1 MSTQSS
7 NETAVW
13 AYYRYSPSLIAATV
27 STVLF
32 GLTTFVHLYQL
43 ARYRAWFFIP
53 FVIGGFFEWV
63 GYVGR
68 ILSSQES
75 PNWTMGPYIQQ
86 SLLLLL
92 APALFAA
99 SIYMILGRMI
109 LRLDSEKL
117 CIFKKKWLTKFFVAG
132 DVLSFSVQAAGGGIM
147 AGGSWDSLHLGEKI
161 VVAGLIIQV
170 LFFGFFI
177 ITSAIFHIRLYK
189 SPNQQSLVLSGIWQ
203 KHMTV
208 LYVASMLIMIRSI
221 FRTVE
226 YAMGNNGYLLRHE
239 CDERRPECTHCA
251 NRNTACQ
258 YASEASVT
266 PPRSNTE
273 ESSPCSLP
281 IHPLR
286 ASAQTHPT
294 SIPQDQTSIPIEQ
307 VECAAN
313 LPPTSGLN
321 IRDME
326 LLLHWCSSTYATM
339 AHTAEVEDV
348 FQFLLP
354 TDGLTYPFL
363 LHGVLA
369 LSALHIARTENRS
382 DGPSYFS
389 IALEHQNCALALFR
403 PEVLSLN
410 CENSNIVFVFSGIL
424 YQLAFAKG
432 PCSPY
437 TETYDPIRDLLQG
450 FDLCRG
456 LREVTGL
463 SWHWVKEGRISDVLI
478 RVDDNK
484 IWPLPDKLQ
493 EALSRLSHFN
503 EYYGKDVSNHDTA
516 CYASAISSLTDLMEI
531 SQGKPRRVELAL
543 RWSFNL
549 TDKYVD
555 LLRGRDSMA
564 LVILAHYCLLLHR
577 CRHQWW
583 MEDWSLNLARSVWGL
598 LDEHW
603 RPSAIWALKEVGLEV

>member
-239 CDERRPECTHCA
+239 VFLYVFDGLLMFA
-251 NRNTACQ
+251 AMLLLNF
-258 YASEASVT
+258 
-266 PPRSNTE
+266 
-273 ESSPCSLP
+273 
-281 IHPLR
+281 IHP
-286 ASAQTHPT
+286 S
-294 SIPQDQTSIPIEQ
+294 E
-307 VECAAN
+307 
-313 LPPTSGLN
+313 
-321 IRDME
+321 M
-326 LLLHWCSSTYATM
+326 
-339 AHTAEVEDV
+339 
-348 FQFLLP
+348 
-354 TDGLTYPFL
+354 
-363 LHGVLA
+363 
-369 LSALHIARTENRS
+369 
-382 DGPSYFS
+382 
-389 IALEHQNCALALFR
+389 
-403 PEVLSLN
+403 
-410 CENSNIVFVFSGIL
+410 
-424 YQLAFAKG
+424 
-432 PCSPY
+432 
-437 TETYDPIRDLLQG
+437 
-450 FDLCRG
+450 
-456 LREVTGL
+456 
-463 SWHWVKEGRISDVLI
+463 IS
-478 RVDDNK
+478 
-484 IWPLPDKLQ
+484 
-493 EALSRLSHFN
+493 LSR
-503 EYYGKDVSNHDTA
+503 GKYS
-516 CYASAISSLTDLMEI
+516 
-531 SQGKPRRVELAL
+531 
-543 RWSFNL
+543 
-549 TDKYVD
+549 
-555 LLRGRDSMA
+555 
-564 LVILAHYCLLLHR
+564 
-577 CRHQWW
+577 
-583 MEDWSLNLARSVWGL
+583 
-598 LDEHW
+598 
-603 RPSAIWALKEVGLEV
+603 